1 MKCVLLFESIHQVM
15 RAEKFLKEKGFP
27 INLIPV
33 PRQIS
38 SDCGVAIE
46 LPWEDKERVQLQLE
60 ECRIS
65 ILGIYSRDRDGGFK
79 KEG

>member
-1 MKCVLLFESIHQVM
+1 MKCVLIFESIHQVM
-15 RAEKFLKEKGFP
+15 KAERILKEKGFS
-27 INLIPV
+27 IDLIPV

-46 LPWEDKERVQLQLE
+46 LPWEDKEKVELKLE
-60 ECRIS
+60 EGHIS
-65 ILGIYSRDRDGGFK
+65 FLGCYSRDPDGRFK

>member
-46 LPWEDKERVQLQLE
+46 LPWEEKEKVELKLE
-60 ECRIS
+60 EGRIS
-65 ILGIYSRDRDGGFK
+65 FLGFYSRDPDGRFK

>member
-1 MKCVLLFESIHQVM
+1 MKCVLLLESIHQVI

-46 LPWEDKERVQLQLE
+46 LPWEEKEKVKLKLE
-60 ECRIS
+60 EGHIP
-65 ILGIYSRDRDGGFK
+65 ILGFYSRDPDGRFK